1 MNINNENHLFY
12 LLHIYEEA
20 HENEKEMIEDTVMQ
34 LLAIYYSSRDLQ

>member
-1 MNINNENHLFY
+1 MNLNNENHLFY

-20 HENEKEMIEDTVMQ
+20 DENEKENIEDIVMK